1 MLIAMV
7 LLQTNYKEVNQN
19 LLLSCFILA
28 VNAFY
33 QRKYN
38 PLINDEL
45 NNFESTNL
53 LI

>member
-19 LLLSCFILA
+19 LLLICLVLA
-28 VNAFY
+28 INVY
-33 QRKYN
+33 YHIKLN

>member
-7 LLQTNYKEVNQN
+7 LLQTNYKEVNQS
-19 LLLSCFILA
+19 LFLIILILT